1 MNGGRE
7 RTKARTTRFGVAA
20 ALGATLLVAVACA
33 DEGPLAPAA
42 QTPVAAPQ
50 VAPSDAASQSPL
62 RPIMKAA
69 GLATDVDEPPDF
81 VVQSR
86 PAQAPASMPVFTAPA
101 EPPGK
106 IENAKGLEAVDAD
119 LAAAGKRQDALAGG
133 LSALRQGG
141 RGRKPPRKRPNRR
154 TSRHRATRRRTAR
167 RRATRSPPL

>member
-106 IENAKGLEAVDAD
+106 IENPKGLDAVDAD
-119 LAAAGKRQDALAGG
+119 LAAAGKRQDALRAAYPP
-133 LSALRQGG
+133 SAKAVAEEAAAKKAKSKN
-141 RGRKPPRKRPNRR
+141 KPPSGDAPQN
-154 TSRHRATRRRTAR
+154 
-167 RRATRSPPL
+167 SPPQSDAPPPL